1 VVQGEFEMT
10 VCIGVID
17 KQYRCCYIGADCGVS
32 YDSHHSATDTPKVF
46 NPCDRKDIVI
56 GCAGSVRMANLLMSD
71 DTLFD
76 GLPEDEYKADDK
88 LIIDLIQTF
97 IPKLKVHAE
106 SLKRDNEDF
115 DLILA
120 IRDRLYRV
128 QSDYSIYEASS
139 DTVLGNI
146 IVIGSACETAYGAM
160 MMADSIDPSMETG
173 TKIRKA
179 IGICAYYN
187 YGITP
192 QSTILNT

>member
-1 VVQGEFEMT
+1 MT

-17 KQYRCCYIGADCGVS
+17 KQYRCCYVGADCGVS

-56 GCAGSVRMANLLMSD
+56 GCVGSVRMANLLMSD

-97 IPKLKVHAE
+97 IPKIKAHAE

-120 IRDRLYRV
+120 IK
-128 QSDYSIYEASS
+128 I
-139 DTVLGNI
+139 
-146 IVIGSACETAYGAM
+146 
-160 MMADSIDPSMETG
+160 DSIVYSRIILY
-173 TKIRKA
+173 TKQA
-179 IGICAYYN
+179 V
-187 YGITP
+187 
-192 QSTILNT
+192 ILY